1 MLFRRRQF
9 DPKLRRQV
17 ALGTLCLS
25 GGLALMLFV
34 QPSGQIAKDAVHGI
48 AGMLIGI
55 SLGVN
60 LFAVGMSRRCGGR
73 QADQA
78 AADFKQPEI

>member
-1 MLFRRRQF
+1 MLFRFRQF
-9 DPKLRRQV
+9 DSKLRRAI

-25 GGLALMLFV
+25 GGLSLLLFV
-34 QPSGQIAKDAVHGI
+34 RPSGQIAKDVAHGF

-60 LFAVGMSRRCGGR
+60 LFGL
-73 QADQA
+73 
-78 AADFKQPEI
+78 